1 MSSSPSIS
9 NSKKTFKVTPFS
21 NLSRNTTYKIRLTTG
36 VKDSEANP
44 LSSQWT
50 TNSGYTTSWTILFGT
65 PHDENATDVTTDS
78 SGNVYLT
85 GWTEGELDGNSNSGL
100 HDLFV
105 VKYNSSGMKQWTRQM
120 GTSTEDKAMGIATDS
135 SDNVYVTGRTGAF
148 MDGNTGA
155 GDGDL
160 FVVKYNSSGTKQWT
174 RQMGTSFGDAGM
186 GIATDSSDNIYLV
199 GSTSGGIDGNSNA
212 DPGKSD
218 FFIVKYN
225 SSGTKQWT
233 RQLGTPYFDYVK
245 EVATDSSGNAYA
257 TGYTEGDFDGNNNT
271 GDKDIF
277 IVKYNSSGTKQWSTL
292 FGTSSDD
299 FSNAITI
306 DNTSNI
312 YMAGTKLYK
321 YNSSGNSLWSASQTG
336 NSLTTDSSGNIYL
349 ADGLHFIK
357 FNSSGDELWSKNI
370 GVNARSLA
378 IDFSGFIYLT
388 GYTESDLDSI
398 INEGKEDIFL
408 IKYDSNGTKY

>member
-1 MSSSPSIS
+1 MQ
-9 NSKKTFKVTPFS
+9 N
-21 NLSRNTTYKIRLTTG
+21 
-36 VKDSEANP
+36 
-44 LSSQWT
+44 
-50 TNSGYTTSWTILFGT
+50 
-65 PHDENATDVTTDS
+65 
-78 SGNVYLT
+78 
-85 GWTEGELDGNSNSGL
+85 
-100 HDLFV
+100 
-105 VKYNSSGMKQWTRQM
+105 
-120 GTSTEDKAMGIATDS
+120 GIATDS
-135 SDNVYVTGRTGAF
+135 SDNVYITGNTGGNL
-148 MDGNTGA
+148 DGNTGA
-155 GDGDL
+155 GDSDL

-174 RQMGTSFGDAGM
+174 RQMGTSFGDAGK
-186 GIATDSSDNIYLV
+186 GIATDSSDKIYLV

-212 DPGKSD
+212 DPGKND

-233 RQLGTPYFDYVK
+233 RQLGIPRDEYVTG
-245 EVATDSSGNAYA
+245 VATDSSGNDYA
-257 TGYTEGDFDGNNNT
+257 TGYTEGNFDGNINT

-299 FSNAITI
+299 FSFAITI

-312 YMAGTKLYK
+312 YVAGTKLYK

-336 NSLTTDSSGNIYL
+336 NSLTNDSSGNIYL
-349 ADGLHFIK
+349 ADGNRDQFYK

-370 GVNARSLA
+370 GVFARSLA

>member
-1 MSSSPSIS
+1 
-9 NSKKTFKVTPFS
+9 
-21 NLSRNTTYKIRLTTG
+21 
-36 VKDSEANP
+36 
-44 LSSQWT
+44 
-50 TNSGYTTSWTILFGT
+50 
-65 PHDENATDVTTDS
+65 
-78 SGNVYLT
+78 
-85 GWTEGELDGNSNSGL
+85 
-100 HDLFV
+100 
-105 VKYNSSGMKQWTRQM
+105 MKQWTRQL
-120 GTSTEDKAMGIATDS
+120 GTSSTDE
-135 SDNVYVTGRTGAF
+135 A
-148 MDGNTGA
+148 
-155 GDGDL
+155 
-160 FVVKYNSSGTKQWT
+160 
-174 RQMGTSFGDAGM
+174 M

-199 GSTSGGIDGNSNA
+199 GQTWGGIDGNSTT
-212 DPGKSD
+212 GGGHD